1 MLVYRARGLLAAGKV
16 DEAMALAR
24 DLQKVTPGHSEFVS
38 GMVPDLDKRGRTK
51 DADELFAAA
60 WAAYEKVLAEYP
72 DSAWAR
78 NSLAGIGANCRRKLD
93 ESLTHATAAVAA
105 DPTSAGYRETLAEV
119 HFRRGE
125 RDKAFEVMTKLA
137 AEDPTNR
144 LYKRQLVRYRSGA
157 LDSPK
162 PDRED

>member
-1 MLVYRARGLLAAGKV
+1 M
-16 DEAMALAR
+16 
-24 DLQKVTPGHSEFVS
+24 VTG
-38 GMVPDLDKRGRTK
+38 LDKLGK
-51 DADELFAAA
+51 KEAADALFGAG
-60 WAAYEKVLAEYP
+60 WKAYRKVLAEFP
-72 DSAWAR
+72 DGPAAKSA
-78 NSLAGIGANCRRKLD
+78 LATLAANCRRELD
-93 ESLTHATAAVAA
+93 AGLEYAKAAVKA
-105 DPTSAGYRETLAEV
+105 DPAATGYRETLAEV